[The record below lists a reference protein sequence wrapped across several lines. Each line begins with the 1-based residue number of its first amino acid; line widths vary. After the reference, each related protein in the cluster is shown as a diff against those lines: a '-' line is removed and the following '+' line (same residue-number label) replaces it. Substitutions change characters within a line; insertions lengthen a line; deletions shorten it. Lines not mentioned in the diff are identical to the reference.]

1 MINDENSSDNTFSLS
16 YNFKSEEIALLAKFF
31 RNNQDKIPAG
41 LELFERAVQDSVY
54 NALSLE
60 QIRKFYEN

>member
-1 MINDENSSDNTFSLS
+1 MIQNQNISDNLFSLS
-16 YNFKSEEIALLAKFF
+16 YTFKSEEIALLAKFF
-31 RNNQDKIPAG
+31 RNNQDKLPEG

-60 QIRKFYEN
+60 QIREFYEK